1 MSVKYFD
8 KEQNKWVA
16 FPGTQG
22 APGEDAYDIAVRNG
36 FKGTYEEYVEMISKM
51 PGYIEDIEGI
61 IDGSGAFVKAEGDI
75 NEDHLAVFKDNNT
88 IKDGG
93 ITIKDVIDKV
103 VNGLEGDLIDPSMLS
118 ASVEN
123 VVETDGEVLASV
135 NYEDKNFAF
144 SFGIPKGI
152 KGDKGDKGDTGE
164 SGVSARTVLAFTT
177 SDTKP
182 ARPVGGSWDIL
193 TNEVTLPSG
202 WSMSDEIAKPVWMCS
217 GVFYNAD
224 PDNPVWG
231 DTSLISGT
239 DGDNGADGTS
249 VEFIYKLTPD
259 HTNIYKPERP
269 TQNTQ
274 TNVAPTGWTDSP
286 SGISEEMQCEWFC
299 TRKWS
304 DNGWSDWDGPYIW
317 SKWGA
322 NGLDGDGVQYVY
334 YLNDGEPVSN
344 PTISDYATNDA
355 YQERGAYDGV
365 EYCPAS
371 PWTDEPTGVTPD
383 NKCEWVSVRKFRDGK
398 WGPYSDPKLWARYG
412 ESGVSGFISRSK
424 YAITDSS
431 SVVPAFNKNEKN
443 PGSIWYS
450 ALESAMA
457 HYEYPQAMWSITA
470 YFDRDNEFAEFVDE
484 DGNTII
490 GWQGPII
497 ISGTKGDQGPI
508 GPQGIQGEAGATG
521 PEGPNGPMGVAGV
534 GMEFRYC
541 RGTSDAPEYP
551 SVEDITYGT
560 DSKDNGKATPNG
572 WHWNTENMVLEG
584 DYLYVWC
591 IQGKKKYDDD
601 KDNYSIDWQAAFRLS
616 GLNGSE
622 KGDQGEAGPV
632 VYPAGYWNENQTY
645 EIKDGLCP
653 YVYYEG
659 NFYILNATP
668 STGHNPEEYPNIWV
682 KMESF
687 EAIYA
692 DVGVFKQAL
701 VGSAVFH
708 GDYVYSQQGINGT
721 NYTDS
726 KVSEAD
732 GKPTDFTPNILFNF
746 KTGAGHLAGG
756 AISFES
762 DGTLNFG
769 DVNIP
774 GSGGS
779 GSGLTEEEVQ
789 DMIDNSISGK
799 ADADDIPDVSSF
811 ITSSDVNAI
820 LNKKNYATKDQI
832 ISASDVVKELDA
844 KDIADII
851 NGEKLIDG
859 TAIKDGAIA
868 TEHII
873 ANDAFFNAVV
883 SNRITADNISGGSLN
898 GLTIMSHNT
907 ESDSLWV
914 LRDDGTARI
923 GKVGSG
929 MTINSD
935 GSATFSVDSIS
946 GEKIVD
952 QQARDDAAA
961 AIANANAANT
971 GLSSLKTSIG
981 NGTTTISGNC
991 IKTGI
996 IDAKYLD
1003 ISVPSD
1009 ADIEAIAQA
1018 KAESERLALEGELA
1032 SGKTIISGG
1041 CIETDTLSANTIN
1054 GGTLNFNKFNVENL
1068 SVSDSLIVGS
1078 KFATNESLNSAKS
1091 ELNTSIAS
1099 KADSSTVSSLSNTVS
1114 NLSNTVSNKADKSSL
1129 NNYATKTV
1137 AQQYVEDFKTA
1148 VGVSMTSGKTTIDGG
1163 HIDASTLKVKAANI
1177 EGTLIIGNINGLQS
1191 ELDSKATTS
1200 QLNNK
1205 ADSSTVNTLQNQVN
1219 NLPTDSDVTAA
1230 ANNAQTNA
1238 ENNITNKLKTKQSAT
1253 FINGG
1258 NIISGSLE
1266 LSDYLKVGNIDGL
1279 QSQLDGKAS
1288 TSSVNTLNTTVSNL
1302 NTKVKNVETSV
1313 ATKATLTDVINTLS
1327 SAPSGST
1334 TINGGWIDTNAITVR
1349 PSQLV
1354 DDSNNPV
1361 TIITPTT
1368 LATTNVYAKELEVNA
1383 AKIQGKLTADQI
1395 DTENLSVSSAA
1406 NVTGTLSAEMIVGTI
1421 SSDVMIST
1429 PDGKFSI
1436 YEYIQYMYNKKNY
1449 STTRTDTWY
1458 EYSFDEHT
1466 VKSNE
1471 LNYISLEDGEY
1482 QFGLSGYKKS
1492 QVTPITYVNG
1502 EAYYGT
1508 PGSPT
1513 STNLSGQ
1520 WVASGSGGVSASIYG
1535 GNLFIEKNGS
1545 GSMSLKNTNGDTAS
1559 IIIG

>member
-182 ARPVGGSWDIL
+182 ERPVGGSWDIL

-274 TNVAPTGWTDSP
+274 TDVAPEGWTDSP

-355 YQERGAYDGV
+355 YQERGAYNGV

-371 PWTDEPTGVTPD
+371 PWTDEPSGVTPD

-412 ESGVSGFISRSK
+412 ESGVSGLISRSK

-450 ALESAMA
+450 TLESAMA

-470 YFDRDNEFAEFVDE
+470 YFDRNNDFAEFVDE
-484 DGNTII
+484 DGNSVI

-572 WHWNTENMVLEG
+572 WHWNTENMILEG

-591 IQGKKKYDDD
+591 IQGKKKYNDD

-645 EIKDGLCP
+645 EIKNGLCP

-668 STGHNPEEYPNIWV
+668 STGNNPEEYPKIWV

-844 KDIADII
+844 EDIAGIV

-859 TAIKDGAIA
+859 TAIKNGAIA

-971 GLSSLKTSIG
+971 GLSSLKTAIG
-981 NGTTTISGNC
+981 NGTTTIHGGC
-991 IKTGI
+991 IKTGKI
-996 IDAKYLD
+996 NAKYLD

-1018 KAESERLALEGELA
+1018 KAESERLALEGKLE
-1032 SGKTIISGG
+1032 SGNTTISGG
-1041 CIETDTLSANTIN
+1041 CIETGSIAANKITGFTIEGNTIKCDTLIAGSAKSANTLTGSI
-1054 GGTLNFNKFNVENL
+1054 T
-1068 SVSDSLIVGS
+1068 VSKISD
-1078 KFATNESLNSAKS
+1078 LNSTLSNYSTTAALNEAKTV
-1091 ELNTSIAS
+1091 LNTAISK
-1099 KADSSTVSSLSNTVS
+1099 KADS
-1114 NLSNTVSNKADKSSL
+1114 SSL
-1129 NNYATKTV
+1129 NNYATKSDAQTWANNAKDNALKALTNAPSGSTKINGGWIDTNAITV
-1137 AQQYVEDFKTA
+1137 
-1148 VGVSMTSGKTTIDGG
+1148 TSTQVDGLDDKITLITNNLISTG
-1163 HIDASTLKVKAANI
+1163 DVIADRIKSTEIDASKI
-1177 EGTLIIGNINGLQS
+1177 
-1191 ELDSKATTS
+1191 TTGKLTAS
-1200 QLNNK
+1200 QIDVDNL
-1205 ADSSTVNTLQNQVN
+1205 TVNEAINFKGKITANQIDAGV
-1219 NLPTDSDVTAA
+1219 
-1230 ANNAQTNA
+1230 
-1238 ENNITNKLKTKQSAT
+1238 ITIGKIKDL
-1253 FINGG
+1253 
-1258 NIISGSLE
+1258 
-1266 LSDYLKVGNIDGL
+1266 D
-1279 QSQLDGKAS
+1279 SQLDGKAS
-1288 TSSVNTLNTTVSNL
+1288 TSIVNTLNTTVSNL
-1302 NTKVKNVETSV
+1302 NTKVNNVETSV

-1368 LATTNVYAKELEVNA
+1368 LATTDVYAEKLRVEGANIQNLKVDNISNIDSYVPGSVQNDSATINASGVSITVGNTTFKVNSNG
-1383 AKIQGKLTADQI
+1383 IYVQDSS
-1395 DTENLSVSSAA
+1395 TEGLLPLYQYVIHQYKQANYTIEETSS
-1406 NVTGTLSAEMIVGTI
+1406 E
-1421 SSDVMIST
+1421 
-1429 PDGKFSI
+1429 
-1436 YEYIQYMYNKKNY
+1436 YEYQLESSGDNISFSVVSG
-1449 STTRTDTWY
+1449 STNSVELPNN
-1458 EYSFDEHT
+1458 EYITFT
-1466 VKSNE
+1466 
-1471 LNYISLEDGEY
+1471 LN
-1482 QFGLSGYKKS
+1482 GLKRDC
-1492 QVTPITYVNG
+1492 VTPINYVNG
-1502 EAYYGT
+1502 E
-1508 PGSPT
+1508 PHRGSTTCGDWYNPLIRTWTASAKGGVTATINGEELIIRKT
-1513 STNLSGQ
+1513 S
-1520 WVASGSGGVSASIYG
+1520 SGSV
-1535 GNLFIEKNGS
+1535 NL
-1545 GSMSLKNTNGDTAS
+1545 TNGTGDTLTFNV
-1559 IIIG
+1559 I

>member
-274 TNVAPTGWTDSP
+274 TDVTPTGWTDSP

-365 EYCPAS
+365 EYYPAS
-371 PWTDEPTGVTPD
+371 PWTDEPSGVTPD

-412 ESGVSGFISRSK
+412 ESGVSGLISRSK

-450 ALESAMA
+450 TLESAMA

-470 YFDRDNEFAEFVDE
+470 YFDRNNEFAEFVDE
-484 DGNTII
+484 NGNSVI

-541 RGTSDAPEYP
+541 RGTADAPEYP

-560 DSKDNGKATPNG
+560 DSKDNGKATPDG

-591 IQGKKKYDDD
+591 IQGKKKYNDD

-645 EIKDGLCP
+645 EIKNGLCP

-668 STGHNPEEYPNIWV
+668 STGHNPEEYPKIWV

-721 NYTDS
+721 NYTES
-726 KVSEAD
+726 KVSDVD
-732 GKPTDFTPNILFNF
+732 GKPSDFTPNILFNF

-756 AISFES
+756 KIEFTS
-762 DGTLNFG
+762 DGKLNFG
-769 DVNIP
+769 QGVLP
-774 GSGGS
+774 EGGSGGS
-779 GSGLTEEEVQ
+779 GDVTDYDRIQ
-789 DMIDNSISGK
+789 DMIDDS
-799 ADADDIPDVSSF
+799 VSNTETEF
-811 ITSSDVNAI
+811 QNKINNVITQ
-820 LNKKNYATKDQI
+820 LNKKADSSDIPTDYVTSDVIDDIYDAIDSIDTHV
-832 ISASDVVKELDA
+832 SASEVVDALDNT
-844 KDIADII
+844 DGETLSNIL
-851 NGEKLIDG
+851 NGKLIIDG
-859 TAIKDGAIA
+859 TSIGENSIATRHLGANSVTTTVLASGAVIADKIAANAITANKIAAGAI
-868 TEHII
+868 TS
-873 ANDAFFNAVV
+873 DK
-883 SNRITADNISGGSLN
+883 ISGNLN
-898 GLTIMSHNT
+898 GLTIMSHET

-971 GLSSLKTSIG
+971 GLSSLKTSMG
-981 NGTTTISGNC
+981 NGSTTIHGGC
-991 IKTGI
+991 ITTGKI
-996 IDAKYLD
+996 NANYLD

-1009 ADIEAIAQA
+1009 ADIETIAQA
-1018 KAESERLALEGELA
+1018 KAESERLALEGKLA
-1032 SGKTIISGG
+1032 SGTTTIISGG
-1041 CIETDTLSANTIN
+1041 CIETGSIAANKITGFTIEGNTIKCDTLIAGSAKSANTLTGSITVSKISDLNNTLSNYSTTAALNAAKTSLETSISKKADSSSLSNYATKTEAQNWASNAKDDALEALTNAPSGSTKIN
-1054 GGTLNFNKFNVENL
+1054 GGWIDTNAITISSSNVDGLDENITLITNNLLSTTNVIAEKIKATEISADKISGGTLDFDNFNVKNL
-1068 SVSDSLIVGS
+1068 NVSDSLIVGS
-1078 KFATNESLNSAKS
+1078 KFATNDSLNSAKS
-1091 ELNTSIAS
+1091 ELNTSINS
-1099 KADSSTVSSLSNTVS
+1099 
-1114 NLSNTVSNKADKSSL
+1114 
-1129 NNYATKTV
+1129 
-1137 AQQYVEDFKTA
+1137 
-1148 VGVSMTSGKTTIDGG
+1148 
-1163 HIDASTLKVKAANI
+1163 
-1177 EGTLIIGNINGLQS
+1177 
-1191 ELDSKATTS
+1191 
-1200 QLNNK
+1200 K
-1205 ADSSTVNTLQNQVN
+1205 ADSSTVNTLQNEVN
-1219 NLPTDSDVTAA
+1219 NK
-1230 ANNAQTNA
+1230 ANSSTVSS
-1238 ENNITNKLKTKQSAT
+1238 LSAT
-1253 FINGG
+1253 VSGLNTEVS
-1258 NIISGSLE
+1258 NAKKDISS
-1266 LSDYLKVGNIDGL
+1266 
-1279 QSQLDGKAS
+1279 
-1288 TSSVNTLNTTVSNL
+1288 LNTTVGNL
-1302 NTKVKNVETSV
+1302 NTTVNNIPSKDTI
-1313 ATKATLTDVINTLS
+1313 INGAISKLQ
-1327 SAPSGST
+1327 SAPNGST
-1334 TINGGWIDTNAITVR
+1334 VIDGGWIDANAITLRGLNSSEVE
-1349 PSQLV
+1349 
-1354 DDSNNPV
+1354 DK
-1361 TIITPTT
+1361 ITLITNET
-1368 LATTNVYAKELEVNA
+1368 LKTTNVVCDNLVVDASKITNISALKINADNITSGEINAELIHVA
-1383 AKIQGKLTADQI
+1383 HPDSGA
-1395 DTENLSVSSAA
+1395 
-1406 NVTGTLSAEMIVGTI
+1406 MIPIV
-1421 SSDVMIST
+1421 
-1429 PDGKFSI
+1429 
-1436 YEYIQYMYNKKNY
+1436 EYIQVMFNKLKV
-1449 STTRTDTWY
+1449 DK
-1458 EYSFDEHT
+1458 
-1466 VKSNE
+1466 V
-1471 LNYISLEDGEY
+1471 
-1482 QFGLSGYKKS
+1482 
-1492 QVTPITYVNG
+1492 
-1502 EAYYGT
+1502 
-1508 PGSPT
+1508 
-1513 STNLSGQ
+1513 
-1520 WVASGSGGVSASIYG
+1520 
-1535 GNLFIEKNGS
+1535 IE
-1545 GSMSLKNTNGDTAS
+1545 
-1559 IIIG
+1559 